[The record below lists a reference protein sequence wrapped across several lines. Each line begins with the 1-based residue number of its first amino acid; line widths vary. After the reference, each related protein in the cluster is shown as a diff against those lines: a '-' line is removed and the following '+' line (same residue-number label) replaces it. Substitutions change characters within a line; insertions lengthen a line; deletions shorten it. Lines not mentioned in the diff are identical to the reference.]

1 MSKRKYYGDP
11 AVNNNNSEKG
21 VGYCL
26 WCLFKNSC
34 VIYTTAVL
42 LLALLISAVA
52 TGEDEG
58 IVFFFDLVM
67 LYPLAFVIACANMLL
82 FKNKTMNFWARF
94 ALHALI
100 ILSATAV
107 YLLTVKQYEMNSI
120 VTLMPAFIV
129 MYAIFMAVVLWIRHL
144 KKKHEKENGD
154 YSDVYA
160 NVKSNIRGK

>member
-1 MSKRKYYGDP
+1 MSKRKYYGET
-11 AVNNNNSEKG
+11 ATNQNSSEKG

-26 WCLFKNSC
+26 WCLFKSSC
-34 VIYTTAVL
+34 VIYTVAVL
-42 LLALLISAVA
+42 LLALLVSAIA

-100 ILSATAV
+100 VLSSAV
-107 YLLTVKQYEMNSI
+107 IYLLTVKQYEMNSI

-129 MYAIFMAVVLWIRHL
+129 MYVIFMAVVLWLRHL
-144 KKKHEKENGD
+144 KKKHEKENAD
-154 YSDVYA
+154 YADVYA